1 MKTALFILGQ
11 FLLFA
16 IFVALFFCGSFL
28 GLFHLDPLQLKWF
41 VSHPGP
47 FSVRYFIP
55 TGLILMTLF
64 YLIVLAIEAATKRL
78 RTAGV
83 WTSVAFVIALILG
96 IAAKFGWVQP
106 S

>member
-16 IFVALFFCGSFL
+16 IFVALFLCGSFL

-41 VSHPGP
+41 VSHPSP
-47 FSVRYFIP
+47 FTVRYFIP

-64 YLIVLAIEAATKRL
+64 YVIVLVIEAATKRM

-83 WTSVAFVIALILG
+83 WTSVAFVIALIIG